1 MQEERLRYLLT
12 NYFRNTIS
20 RTELKEML
28 DQLDDLDESQF
39 SSLFESLEGKIPARS
54 ELFDRDSVAEQLSH
68 RIQEDKD
75 ESAYSGRGRTSY
87 VKWGGLAAAVVLFC
101 FSIVYFVKR
110 EAAPVTHPKQVLTN
124 EIALPDGSAPIL
136 TLSTGEQYS
145 ISADNPESLDKGN
158 LSIVRDSDG
167 TLLYQLKHG
176 ERGSEKR
183 TFHSPKGSALTL
195 QLIDGTKVHLNSG
208 SSLTYPVHFETAN
221 RLVFL
226 DGEAYFDVAH
236 DPAKPFIVETKQTR
250 IKVLGTQFNVSS
262 DLTKTKTL
270 TTLIKGKV
278 EVSLGSAHK
287 ILAPGMQ
294 AESDPQ
300 QQQIV
305 LKQADLKEIL
315 AWRDGFF
322 RFTEDDIE
330 TVLQK
335 VKEWY
340 DIKEIRIQSTSTDT
354 FTAMIKRTK
363 RLSDLLKQLEK
374 TSNYK
379 FKIQDGRVLVM

>member
-28 DQLDDLDESQF
+28 DQLDDLDEAQF
-39 SSLFESLEGKIPARS
+39 SSLFESLEEKIPVRS
-54 ELFDRDSVAEQLSH
+54 ELFNKDSVAEQLCH
-68 RIQEDKD
+68 RIQEGKE
-75 ESAYSGRGRTSY
+75 ESAYSGRDRTNY
-87 VKWGGLAAAVVLFC
+87 VKWGSLAAAVVLFC

-110 EAAPVTHPKQVLTN
+110 ESAPLTDPKKVLTN
-124 EIALPDGSAPIL
+124 EIALPDGSAPIV

-145 ISADNPESLDKGN
+145 ISADNPESLEKGN
-158 LSIVRDSDG
+158 LTIIRDSDG
-167 TLLYQLKHG
+167 TLLYQLKNSG
-176 ERGSEKR
+176 RGSEKR
-183 TFHSPKGSALTL
+183 TFHSPKGNALTL

-208 SSLTYPVHFETAN
+208 SSLTYPLHFETAN
-221 RLVFL
+221 RIVFL

-278 EVSLGSAHK
+278 EVSLGSSHK

-300 QQQIV
+300 QQHIV

-340 DIKEIRIQSTSTDT
+340 DIKEIKIQSTSTDT
-354 FTAMIKRTK
+354 FTAMMKRTK
-363 RLSDLLKQLEK
+363 KLSDLLKQLEK

>member
-1 MQEERLRYLLT
+1 MSSGE
-12 NYFRNTIS
+12 FS
-20 RTELKEML
+20 RCGC
-28 DQLDDLDESQF
+28 S
-39 SSLFESLEGKIPARS
+39 
-54 ELFDRDSVAEQLSH
+54 
-68 RIQEDKD
+68 
-75 ESAYSGRGRTSY
+75 
-87 VKWGGLAAAVVLFC
+87 FC

-110 EAAPVTHPKQVLTN
+110 EAAPITHPKQVLTN
-124 EIALPDGSAPIL
+124 EIALPDGNAPIL

-145 ISADNPESLDKGN
+145 ISADNPKSLDKGN
-158 LSIVRDSDG
+158 LTIVRDSDG

-195 QLIDGTKVHLNSG
+195 QLIDGTKVYLNSG

-278 EVSLGSAHK
+278 EVSLGGTHK

-340 DIKEIRIQSTSTDT
+340 DIKEITIQSTSTDT
-354 FTAMIKRTK
+354 FTAMMKRTK
-363 RLSDLLKQLEK
+363 KLSDLLKQLEK